1 MRIANEEV
9 FGPVSVKGLENDH
22 YVRITANK
30 LPEATTIFIDEI
42 WKGSSAILNTCLT
55 AINERVFHNGP
66 TPMKLPLEVIYA
78 ASNEIPQGEELAA
91 MYDRFMLKY
100 VVNPVNDDASA
111 EALFTRD
118 LNAVKIPTFT
128 AKELAAERAA
138 IEKVSV
144 PKATIDTLIALRKA
158 VRAEGIYVSDRKW
171 RKTVD
176 ILKAFAHLEGKTD
189 VDDDCLDVLR
199 HMLWTTPDQI
209 KIIARVVNKHTNPI
223 GEQIHQLKDAVDEIM
238 DLLAN
243 PKTPEDKKI
252 TAAEAQKKVKDSQ
265 KKLENL
271 GDPTKN
277 KRLAAA
283 ITDVKAKN
291 LLICQKYLGL
301 SI

>member
-1 MRIANEEV
+1 
-9 FGPVSVKGLENDH
+9 VKGLENDH

-128 AKELAAERAA
+128 AKELATERAA
-138 IEKVSV
+138 IEKVNV

-171 RKTVD
+171 RKTID

-209 KIIARVVNKHTNPI
+209 KAIARVVNKHTNPI

-238 DLLAN
+238 DQLAN
-243 PKTPEDKKI
+243 TKLADDKKI
-252 TAAEAQKKVKDSQ
+252 NTAEAQKKVKDAQ
-265 KKLENL
+265 KKLESL

-283 ITDVKAKN
+283 ITDVKTKN